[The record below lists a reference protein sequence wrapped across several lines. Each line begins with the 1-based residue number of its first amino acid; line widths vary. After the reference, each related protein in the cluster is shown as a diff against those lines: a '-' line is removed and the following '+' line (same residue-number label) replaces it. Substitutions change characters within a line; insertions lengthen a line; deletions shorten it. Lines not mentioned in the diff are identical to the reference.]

1 MEGVR
6 TQLVDNVPV
15 IQLRQGMIIVS
26 LIIIVLPGEPVV
38 PPRVEEVEGEV
49 AEHAMDS
56 QIREIVVLPMNA
68 GRLKGAI
75 SKKAV
80 GGATMGDGTAL
91 AIAPGV
97 GQPVH
102 RLAATASKPM
112 AVEPPEIAV
121 TDRVVLP

>member
-38 PPRVEEVEGEV
+38 PPHV
-49 AEHAMDS
+49 AGGKVSLALATDNL
-56 QIREIVVLPMNA
+56 IREIVAFLMSVGQVKA
-68 GRLKGAI
+68 AI
-75 SKKAV
+75 NKKAV
-80 GGATMGDGTAL
+80 GGAMMGDGNAMVVV
-91 AIAPGV
+91 PVV
-97 GQPVH
+97 GQLVLH
-102 RLAATASKPM
+102 LAVTVNRPM
-112 AVEPPEIAV
+112 AVGPPETAA